1 MRHSAT
7 LDPRDS
13 LDRTTSMRKKLDSVY
28 DAPNYRQ
35 VDFSKGKCSG
45 NVLSQSA
52 EGFSTIRRSST
63 YRNGRDANF
72 DAEPIAAKLKNK
84 KNRASNGLSSSTY

>member
-28 DAPNYRQ
+28 DAPNYR
-35 VDFSKGKCSG
+35 
-45 NVLSQSA
+45 
-52 EGFSTIRRSST
+52 
-63 YRNGRDANF
+63 
-72 DAEPIAAKLKNK
+72 
-84 KNRASNGLSSSTY
+84 